1 MNIVGMQMADLAAY
15 PTARHVIDPN
25 KLNPAYDILRPRFYV
40 GPGFVRGLKI
50 FP

>member
-40 GPGFVRGLKI
+40 GPGFVCGLKI